1 MQKFVIVLVATVL
14 IPGAAFAGSA
24 RRDYAPRDAA
34 AGAMLVL
41 AQADPGNS
49 STAEIPSNSPS
60 APVSAP
66 DATAVDQDAGSSPN
80 PNELEQYENQQ
91 VPLPNISSLQEFI
104 NQGTEETPIGVQVE
118 EDCTRLADH
127 ERVCG
132 LAVLDVKRNSPA
144 ALAGIKPYRAVGRDL
159 LDGASVAAAFFF
171 PPAIVAVGIISQ
183 THVGESFDLIIGVDG
198 QRTRHLLD
206 FEDLTANDKPGE
218 VIYLTIIRHGKR
230 MQVPVHLPASYSA
243 YSY

>member
-1 MQKFVIVLVATVL
+1 MQKFVIVLVAMAL
-14 IPGAAFAGSA
+14 MPGAAFAGPG
-24 RRDYAPRDAA
+24 RDDAPRGAA
-34 AGAMLVL
+34 AGAGLVL

-60 APVSAP
+60 APASGP
-66 DATAVDQDAGSSPN
+66 DATAIDQDAGSSPN

-144 ALAGIKPYRAVGRDL
+144 ALAGIKPYSAVGRDL

-218 VIYLTIIRHGKR
+218 VIYLTIVRHGKR
-230 MQVPVHLPASYSA
+230 MQIPVHLPATYSA